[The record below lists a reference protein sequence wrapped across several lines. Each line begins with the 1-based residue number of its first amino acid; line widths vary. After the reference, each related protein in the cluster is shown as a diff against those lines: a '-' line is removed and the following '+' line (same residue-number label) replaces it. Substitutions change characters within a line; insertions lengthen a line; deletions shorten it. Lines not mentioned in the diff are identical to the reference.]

1 MTDDR
6 GQGRRFRLSSSLAP
20 RPGPLPE
27 SVAWGAANTL
37 ISGLIGFGLPAWL
50 LDRWLGTSWIVLVGL
65 LTGMAVALTIVWF
78 RYGTDRSASS
88 FSADAA
94 APRTTGGADD
104 ATAEPGPDRPA
115 PRSHDLPTEDSK

>member
-1 MTDDR
+1 MTDGR
-6 GQGRRFRLSSSLAP
+6 GQERRFRLSDAIAP

-27 SVAWGAANTL
+27 SVAWGAANTM

-65 LTGMAVALTIVWF
+65 LTGMAVALSIIWF
-78 RYGTDRSASS
+78 RYGTERSASS
-88 FSADAA
+88 PSADAA
-94 APRTTGGADD
+94 APSTTGGAGD
-104 ATAEPGPDRPA
+104 ASAEPGPDGPA